1 MSDTQYDNKTYN
13 QIYNNVHRKLNVLLR
28 QMRIYVESEV
38 KRMYKDIKIEISGY
52 FKTIVNTTFISV
64 FTKNYGGYFNPK
76 DLLNSIECGVDD
88 NLSPQLHYQDNGI
101 DFGPTFLS
109 NVRDFNANS
118 EGVGFKKI
126 LDSDEFN
133 MLESDGAFLY
143 GDDPLTVVL
152 DESKKKKIQDN
163 VIFNPYNKIHQQG
176 AYASIQNTYAEAKS
190 KAIEEFYNEYYSR
203 IIPLIN
209 KKYGI
214 DIK

>member
-143 GDDPLTVVL
+143 GDDPLTIVL

>member
-13 QIYNNVHRKLNVLLR
+13 QIYNDIHRKLNVLLR

-133 MLESDGAFLY
+133 MLEADGAFLY

>member
-13 QIYNNVHRKLNVLLR
+13 QIYNDIHRKLNVLLR

>member
-1 MSDTQYDNKTYN
+1 MSDAQYDNKTYN
-13 QIYNNVHRKLNVLLR
+13 QLYNEVHRKLNVLLR
-28 QMRIYVESEV
+28 QVRAYVEAEV
-38 KRMYKDIKIEISGY
+38 KHMYKDIKIEISGY

-88 NLSPQLHYQDNGI
+88 NLSPYLYYQDNGI
-101 DFGPTFLS
+101 NFGPSFLS
-109 NVRDFNANS
+109 NVREFNANS
-118 EGVGFKKI
+118 DGVGFKKI

-133 MLESDGAFLY
+133 TLEADGAFLN
-143 GDDPLTVVL
+143 GEDPLTVIL

-163 VIFNPYNKIHQQG
+163 VIFSTHNKALQQG

-190 KAIEEFYNEYYSR
+190 KAIEEFYNEYYTK
-203 IIPLIN
+203 IVPLIN

>member
-1 MSDTQYDNKTYN
+1 MSDTQRNSKTYN
-13 QIYNNVHRKLNVLLR
+13 QLYNELQRKAAAALKQIKPYLE
-28 QMRIYVESEV
+28 QQV
-38 KRMYKDIKIEISGY
+38 KYLYKTIKTEISGY
-52 FKTIVNTTFISV
+52 FKTIVNTAFISV

-88 NLSPQLHYQDNGI
+88 NLSPQLHYKDNGVN
-101 DFGPTFLS
+101 FGPTFLS

-126 LDSDEFN
+126 LDSDEFHT
-133 MLESDGAFLY
+133 LESDGAFLY
-143 GDDPLTVVL
+143 GEDPLTVVL
-152 DESKKKKIQDN
+152 DESKKKKIKDN

-176 AYASIQNTYAEAKS
+176 AYASIQDTYIEAKS
-190 KAIEEFYNEYYSR
+190 KAMEEFYNEYRSK

-209 KKYGI
+209 KKYGV